1 MCAFK
6 RIAYLDLLFISVRSA
21 ITDDVFQLFKQY
33 FFIYLVLGDNFLFR
47 MYEISVIIY
56 IMLLIF
62 Y

>member
-1 MCAFK
+1 MCTFR

-21 ITDDVFQLFKQY
+21 ITDDVFQLFKQN
-33 FFIYLVLGDNFLFR
+33 FFIYLFFEGNFLFR

-56 IMLLIF
+56 LMLLIF